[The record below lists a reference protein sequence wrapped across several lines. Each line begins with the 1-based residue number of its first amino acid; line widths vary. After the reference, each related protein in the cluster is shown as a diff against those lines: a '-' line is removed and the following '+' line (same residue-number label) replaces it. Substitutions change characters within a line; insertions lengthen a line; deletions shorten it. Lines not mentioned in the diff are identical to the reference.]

1 MLRIQTRYDEPLRV
15 RELARSAGLS
25 EYQFDRR
32 MRRIFRITAGQ
43 LIQKVRMDAALQR
56 LRATRASIAEVAS
69 ACGYA
74 DQSAFTR
81 AFRQTVG
88 YSPSEYRASAG
99 S

>member
-1 MLRIQTRYDEPLRV
+1 ME
-15 RELARSAGLS
+15 
-25 EYQFDRR
+25 
-32 MRRIFRITAGQ
+32 
-43 LIQKVRMDAALQR
+43 AALQR
-56 LRATRASIAEVAS
+56 LRATRGSIAEVAS

-99 S
+99 G